1 MLWDSELNYDTGGNT
16 LFIYIEDYLTSHS
29 NQLPQKK
36 KKHKNVLV
44 IKKSYLLISMGV
56 MLLCI

>member
-36 KKHKNVLV
+36 HKNVLV
-44 IKKSYLLISMGV
+44 IKKVIF
-56 MLLCI
+56 